1 MGIFNYFSYFLKFYF
16 IIGCT
21 GFLLQGVGF
30 SLWWLLLLRST
41 GARHVG
47 SVVGSTGARHVG
59 SVVVA

>member
-16 IIGCT
+16 ILGCT

-47 SVVGSTGARHVG
+47 SVV
-59 SVVVA
+59 VA